1 MFYLQFFLFKFSIAD
16 MPTPRERMVQVIRW
30 YLCSFHAGRKSGVA
44 KKPYNPILGEIFRC
58 HWNISQSSDEAADS
72 VNRLVSDGPVPW
84 CKENQLAFIAE
95 QVSHHPPGIEHIYLS
110 IIFKC
115 LIPKFHGFCIAHV

>member
-1 MFYLQFFLFKFSIAD
+1 

-58 HWNISQSSDEAADS
+58 HWNISDANSSDNSTDYNS
-72 VNRLVSDGPVPW
+72 MKLVSDGPVPW
-84 CKENQLAFIAE
+84 CKENQLSFIAE
-95 QVSHHPPGIEHIYLS
+95 QVSHHPPGKYFFKYIFLIQIFYL
-110 IIFKC
+110 II
-115 LIPKFHGFCIAHV
+115 